1 MRYEPEKIEEK
12 LIPYIEGVLNSREHR
27 EVEEVLR
34 ANTQLAREV
43 TDLREV
49 IDGLR
54 EGFAGGVKPPQEK
67 LSPEEVIEMAGSAG
81 GVESLRGSSEQ
92 KARLF
97 CSDEALEELALL
109 RALQEEMERTSL
121 DIDSV
126 PPLPE
131 SLRAEFLRL
140 DSGSAKV
147 IPLARR
153 FSPVPIW
160 RRASQFL
167 DRIDPKPLMASAAA
181 LALLSLGVHFYQNP
195 MTGGPNAPQVA
206 SGFSDEDERGREFG
220 RLAAAS
226 PAAPETIEEE
236 AGAEADLDNESMAR
250 GNKASAVDAPTGATR
265 TDKSREPSGV
275 AVFTSDDP
283 DLLKQQAG
291 KLLEKKIRYTVTQDR
306 ILVADKDVKPARDVL
321 WSEDAVA
328 SVAGEQEKGIAFTRH
343 VSKDSPEVEDEGEEA
358 TIPVPRR
365 PGSQAARPSY
375 APDSDPAPAAGEVK
389 VYSNRESS
397 QQPVARRSKEVKA
410 YSAPPTSARRN
421 QRQGVQGTV
430 GSYNSG
436 GRSALQPKG
445 QAAPK
450 TEGASYRPEPAKAPV
465 VVSPVDQE
473 RTEVANAPEISQERR
488 QKLRELALGKD
499 REATA
504 PKLEEVSKKDGDWE
518 VPESPSGG
526 SKSSGVETQTITRAR
541 NYQVERSPAKTAPVA
556 NAVTLENSDRGY
568 PDDGVAMQSQAATGS
583 SAPRTPA
590 KPAEQPGGG
599 SVVDALDT
607 RLAAIQSVRGAV
619 AARHDVSISVDSRA
633 GKVTVY
639 VRPKTELSKAEL
651 NDLRAALRR
660 ELGLAETDTIIF
672 R

>member
-12 LIPYIEGVLNSREHR
+12 MIPFIEGVLNSREHR
-27 EVEEVLR
+27 EVEE
-34 ANTQLAREV
+34 AIDSNSQLAREV

-54 EGFAGGVKPPQEK
+54 EGFADGVKPPQEK
-67 LSPEEVIEMAGSAG
+67 LSPEEVVEMAGSAG

-121 DIDSV
+121 DIDSA

-153 FSPVPIW
+153 LSPVPLW

-195 MTGGPNAPQVA
+195 MVNTANAPQVA
-206 SGFSDEDERGREFG
+206 SGFSDEEDRAHEFG
-220 RLAAAS
+220 KMAAAT
-226 PAAPETIEEE
+226 PAAPEPLQEEE
-236 AGAEADLDNESMAR
+236 GGEADLDNERAAR
-250 GNKASAVDAPTGATR
+250 TSKADTSASQPVGNKRA
-265 TDKSREPSGV
+265 DKSVEPSGV

-321 WSEDAVA
+321 WTKNAVA
-328 SVAGEQEKGIAFTRH
+328 SADEEETEIEETDFTRH
-343 VSKDSPEVEDEGEEA
+343 VAKDSPQADGAQEVIMPA
-358 TIPVPRR
+358 PRR
-365 PGSQAARPSY
+365 PVR
-375 APDSDPAPAAGEVK
+375 PAPPVVDRDPTASPVVSGEVK
-389 VYSNRESS
+389 VYSNR
-397 QQPVARRSKEVKA
+397 PATAPKPAAAKPRMKEVQA
-410 YSAPPTSARRN
+410 YQRPAGRRVAKKN
-421 QRQGVQGTV
+421 EGTFV
-430 GSYNSG
+430 NYSEK
-436 GRSALQPKG
+436 SALKPKG
-445 QAAPK
+445 QSS
-450 TEGASYRPEPAKAPV
+450 ASTVSTGSTYRPAPEPARKTSKAAPA
-465 VVSPVDQE
+465 E
-473 RTEVANAPEISQERR
+473 RTEVSNVTTERR
-488 QKLRELALGKD
+488 QKLRELALGEDQK
-499 REATA
+499 AKA
-504 PKLEEVSKKDGDWE
+504 PEVVEVSQKDDDWT
-518 VPESPSGG
+518 VPESAVGG
-526 SKSSGVETQTITRAR
+526 TGKASTVQTQTRTRAR
-541 NYQVERSPAKTAPVA
+541 VNQVPSQTRTAPVA
-556 NAVTLENSDRGY
+556 NAVTLENNDRGY
-568 PDDGVAMQSQAATGS
+568 REQGVAMQERVNAG
-583 SAPRTPA
+583 APPA
-590 KPAEQPGGG
+590 PAEPPGGQIL
-599 SVVDALDT
+599 DTLDT
-607 RLAAIQSVRGAV
+607 RLAAIQSVRGTV
-619 AARHDVSISVDSRA
+619 ANRYGVKLSVESRG

-639 VRPKTELSKAEL
+639 VRPKSDLTKAEL
-651 NDLRAALRR
+651 NELRSALRR
-660 ELGLAETDTIIF
+660 DLGLAETDTIIF